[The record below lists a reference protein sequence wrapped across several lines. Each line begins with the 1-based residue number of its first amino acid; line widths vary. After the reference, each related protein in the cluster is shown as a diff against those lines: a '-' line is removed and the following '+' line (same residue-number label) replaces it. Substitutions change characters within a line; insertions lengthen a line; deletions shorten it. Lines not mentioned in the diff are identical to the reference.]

1 MSLPLFRLAACVAAL
16 LLATPQAASAQPQ
29 ARTALD
35 EPAFYPEGPTLWRDS
50 LYWAEMT
57 AHRIRR
63 LPGGKGETLSAVKA
77 ETVWELRGCGPT
89 SIKRDAERGF
99 WILCHLAHLVIRVDN
114 AFQETGRYD
123 RDENG
128 GAIAWPNDASSDA
141 QGRLYFSSAGVFDL
155 GAPPTG
161 RVLLIDGDR
170 PVRVLVSGLRYANG
184 VFVDRAKQRLFVSEH
199 LNRKVHVYQL
209 AAPDRVRDGR
219 VFFDFEAAGIKPPA
233 FPLAGPDGLRIIGTD
248 LYVAEYGGGRI
259 HVVTPEGKLRKTIQ
273 VPMPLVTNME
283 YWPSRGFL
291 VVVGAFE
298 GRSPMQEGRVVSAA
312 K

>member
-1 MSLPLFRLAACVAAL
+1 MLPGSLLHAAEPKQRA
-16 LLATPQAASAQPQ
+16 
-29 ARTALD
+29 ALD
-35 EPAFYPEGPTLWRDS
+35 EAAFYPEGPTIWRDS

-57 AHRIRR
+57 THRIRR
-63 LPGGKGETLSAVKA
+63 HAQGKTD
-77 ETVWELRGCGPT
+77 TVWELRGCGPT

-123 RDENG
+123 RDEKG

-141 QGRLYFSSAGVFDL
+141 AGRLYLSSAGVFDL
-155 GAPPTG
+155 GAPATG

-170 PVRVLVSGLRYANG
+170 PVRVLVTGLRYANG
-184 VFVDRAKQRLFVSEH
+184 VYLDRAKQRLYVSEH
-199 LNRKVHVYQL
+199 LARKVHVLQL
-209 AAPDRVRDGR
+209 AGPDQVRERR
-219 VFFDFEAAGIKPPA
+219 VFFDFDAAGIDRPA
-233 FPLAGPDGLRIIGTD
+233 FSMAGPDGLRIIGTD

-259 HVVTPEGKLRKTIQ
+259 HVVTPEGKLRRTIR
-273 VPMPLVTNME
+273 VPLPLVTNME

-291 VVVGAFE
+291 AVVGAYE
-298 GRSPMQEGRVVSAA
+298 GRSPLQDGRVLSID

>member
-1 MSLPLFRLAACVAAL
+1 
-16 LLATPQAASAQPQ
+16 
-29 ARTALD
+29 
-35 EPAFYPEGPTLWRDS
+35 
-50 LYWAEMT
+50 MT
-57 AHRIRR
+57 AHRVRR
-63 LPGGKGETLSAVKA
+63 HAQGRT

-114 AFQETGRYD
+114 AFQETARYD
-123 RDENG
+123 RDESG

-141 QGRLYFSSAGVFDL
+141 SGRLYLSSAGVFDL
-155 GAPPTG
+155 GAPPSG

-170 PVRVLVSGLRYANG
+170 PVRVLVGGLRYANG
-184 VFVDRAKQRLFVSEH
+184 VFLDRAKQRLYVSEH
-199 LNRKVHVYQL
+199 LARKVHVLQL
-209 AAPDRVRDGR
+209 SAPDKVRERR
-219 VFFDFEAAGIKPPA
+219 VFFDFDAAGIDRPA
-233 FPLAGPDGLRIIGTD
+233 FALAGPDGLRIIGTD

-259 HVVTPEGKLRKTIQ
+259 HVVTPEGRLRKTIR

-291 VVVGAFE
+291 AVVGAYE
-298 GRSPMQEGRVVSAA
+298 GPSRMQEGRVVSVE